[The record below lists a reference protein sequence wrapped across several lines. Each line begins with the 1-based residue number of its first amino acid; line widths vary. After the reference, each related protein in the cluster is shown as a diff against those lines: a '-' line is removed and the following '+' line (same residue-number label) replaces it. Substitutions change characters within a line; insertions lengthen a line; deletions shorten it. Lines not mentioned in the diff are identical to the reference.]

1 MAILLSSTRSR
12 HTRCRNRS
20 VRAMTHTATPRAE
33 VEKEERD
40 DVAQPRIRDG
50 TRADVAAR
58 EGTHAAVEDEAKQQQ
73 DGVVPRKVTRG
84 SACGGEPLS
93 VCAMKRAWLSPHACG
108 GEPGLAPSLRPPT
121 KSSPRVWG

>member
-1 MAILLSSTRSR
+1 
-12 HTRCRNRS
+12 
-20 VRAMTHTATPRAE
+20 MTHTATPRAE

-108 GEPGLAPSLRPPT
+108 GEPEEAQQFL
-121 KSSPRVWG
+121 KQWQSSPRTWG